1 MLTFL
6 KAIGYFLCHPFDTFN
21 VTVVR
26 RYADAQGHFIGELY
40 EGDGRDAKMIGASCD
55 NWPLNADIKALPMH
69 PRVCYRKS
77 FLEPLPD
84 NTLRVG
90 AFEPSLNVIVQEY
103 VAARRFLPL
112 RVTVRNRFIEYVLQ
126 GNVKI

>member
-21 VTVVR
+21 VTIVR
-26 RYADAQGHFIGELY
+26 RYADAQGHYIGELY